1 MEAILKQF
9 EIAGIDPS
17 FLGSGEIPLF
27 KTYQISS
34 SQREAWKRWFISEVR
49 SRFKMKKREAEEEFI
64 FFSSHYGFT
73 VQD

>member
-9 EIAGIDPS
+9 EIAGVEPPL
-17 FLGSGEIPLF
+17 LGSGEISPF
-27 KTYQISS
+27 KAHNISS
-34 SQREAWKRWFISEVR
+34 SQREAWKRWFISEAR